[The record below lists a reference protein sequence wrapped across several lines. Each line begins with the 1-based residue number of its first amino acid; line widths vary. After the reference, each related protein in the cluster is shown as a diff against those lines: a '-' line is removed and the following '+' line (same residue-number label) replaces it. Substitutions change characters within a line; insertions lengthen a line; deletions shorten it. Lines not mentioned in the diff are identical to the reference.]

1 MGTQFQVHCDIN
13 SISIRRPYELET
25 SKVTSAKGE
34 KVTPSSHRYEQLG
47 RWWNNR
53 GLLLFAF
60 VVTAVVFG
68 LHLFENVRYSSDSR
82 LLDMDEQIIFSGIS
96 QILHPSNFSSW
107 LHALSDGE
115 DLRYGRAYWNV
126 PAVFSALPTYLAGD
140 QGTILTTRLVSQISL
155 FLSYLN
161 IALVLRPLGPK
172 RVAGCLLTLVLLPS
186 TAYLATMPKAEAL
199 MILALSIVLRRA
211 VHLAKLDSRSF
222 VFLGFAWGLKISLL
236 PIVVTLLV
244 LGFVTSIKK
253 HGDIRHALFQ
263 AMNAI
268 LAILIG
274 WILCTPMTANFLW
287 PGMLSIGI
295 SWLLTRKLNT
305 QHGNRTLLLIS
316 TLLTFVV
323 VSAVFTVSSPRS
335 SESLNR
341 WLQWTVFN
349 TSHGQDSSN
358 VTYLTWL
365 KFIVTEYL
373 NLQLV
378 SLIVVVGSLVAVSF
392 ALTVGWIGKS
402 KMSNIML
409 LTLIAGLTL
418 ILPVVLE
425 VKRHWGYYLHIG
437 LALVVVGLFGSFE
450 FKRGPSVK
458 TSQLIS
464 ECRTV
469 FFVSMAIFLSNLGF
483 NYLQASASR
492 LDSRDTQMESLL
504 SSDSEIRSAILAD
517 SGLRTEP
524 ASVALDPLFLQL
536 PTDNRYE
543 TSNFWGPFTD
553 WNAEFDFVV
562 LDEVHLPAELR
573 ENRDS
578 RSDSGDPQT
587 ASHAANNVNI
597 MMHVG
602 VNRECEATP
611 CYRII
616 QRLSSGGVVL
626 QRMD

>member
-1 MGTQFQVHCDIN
+1 VN
-13 SISIRRPYELET
+13 
-25 SKVTSAKGE
+25 
-34 KVTPSSHRYEQLG
+34 PSSHRYEQLG

-53 GLLLFAF
+53 GILLFAF
-60 VVTAVVFG
+60 AVTAGVFG
-68 LHLFENVRYSSDSR
+68 LHLFENFRYSSDSR

-107 LHALSDGE
+107 LHALSDGG

-126 PAVFSALPTYLAGD
+126 PAVFAAIPTYLAGD
-140 QGTILTTRLVSQISL
+140 QGTILTTRLVNQTSL

-199 MILALSIVLRRA
+199 MILALSVVLRRA

-244 LGFVTSIKK
+244 LDFVTSIKK

-268 LAILIG
+268 LAILTG

-287 PGMLSIGI
+287 PGMLAIGI
-295 SWLLTRKLNT
+295 SWLLTRKLVT
-305 QHGNRTLLLIS
+305 QHGNRMM
-316 TLLTFVV
+316 LLTSTILIVGIV
-323 VSAVFTVSSPRS
+323 ASVITVSYRRS
-335 SESLNR
+335 SESLDR
-341 WLQWTVFN
+341 WLQFTVFN
-349 TSHGQDSSN
+349 TSHGSDSSS

-365 KFIVTEYL
+365 KFIFTDYL
-373 NLQLV
+373 NLLLV
-378 SLIVVVGSLVAVSF
+378 SQVIVVGSLVVSSI
-392 ALTVGWIGKS
+392 ALMMGWLGKS
-402 KMSNIML
+402 NMSNIML
-409 LTLIAGLTL
+409 PTLVAGLTL
-418 ILPVVLE
+418 VLPVILE
-425 VKRHWGYYLHIG
+425 VKRLWGYYLHIG
-437 LALVVVGLFGSFE
+437 LALIVVGLFGSFV
-450 FKRGPSVK
+450 FKRSPRVK
-458 TSQLIS
+458 ASQLINS
-464 ECRTV
+464 CRIA
-469 FFVSMAIFLSNLGF
+469 FFVSMAILISNLGL
-483 NYLQASASR
+483 NYLQASASQ
-492 LDSRDTQMESLL
+492 LDSRKIQMESLL
-504 SSDSEIRSAILAD
+504 TSDSEIRSAILAV

-536 PTDNRYE
+536 PADNRYE
-543 TSNFWGPFTD
+543 TSNFWGPFTN
-553 WNAEFDFVV
+553 WNALFDFVV
-562 LDEVHLPAELR
+562 LDEIHLPAALR

-602 VNRECEATP
+602 VNRECETTP
-611 CYRII
+611 CYRIV